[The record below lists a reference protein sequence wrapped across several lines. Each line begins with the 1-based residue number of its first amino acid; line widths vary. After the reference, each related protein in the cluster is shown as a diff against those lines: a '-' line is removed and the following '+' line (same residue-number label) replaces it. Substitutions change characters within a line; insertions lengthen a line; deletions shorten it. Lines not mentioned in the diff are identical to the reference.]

1 MTLGISGRA
10 AAEITLEAVRS
21 GDVRPED
28 IRIHPDTLV
37 MQAEV
42 ARAHANPQLAANLL
56 RAAELARLDDFR
68 VLEIYE
74 ALRPNRSTAAQLH
87 VIADTLSFAGAVLT
101 AELVREALEIYE
113 KRGLLA

>member
-1 MTLGISGRA
+1 MTLGISGRS
-10 AAEITLEAVRS
+10 AENITLEAVRS
-21 GDVRPED
+21 GDIRPED

-37 MQAEV
+37 QQAEV

-56 RAAELARLDDFR
+56 RAAELTRLDDHR

-74 ALRPNRSTAAQLH
+74 ALRPNRSTSAQLLAITDEL
-87 VIADTLSFAGAVLT
+87 VAQGAVLT

-113 KRGLLA
+113 QRSLLA

>member
-1 MTLGISGRA
+1 MTLGISGRSA
-10 AAEITLEAVRS
+10 SEITLEAVRS
-21 GDVRPED
+21 GDIISED

-37 MQAEV
+37 QQAEV

-87 VIADTLSFAGAVLT
+87 AIADTLVAQGAVLT
-101 AELVREALEIYE
+101 AELIREAQEIHE
-113 KRGLLA
+113 QRGLLA